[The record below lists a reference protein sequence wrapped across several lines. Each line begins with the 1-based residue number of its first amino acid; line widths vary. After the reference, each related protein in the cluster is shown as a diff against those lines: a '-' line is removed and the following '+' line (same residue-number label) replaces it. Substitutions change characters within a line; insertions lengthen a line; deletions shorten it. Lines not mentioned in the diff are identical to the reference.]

1 MLPTIK
7 EAKKELEIASKLN
20 PGPWVKH
27 SLNVGMAARN
37 IAQKV
42 PELDENK
49 AYFEEKMG
57 CSIYDVLPDIGK
69 TTLLC
74 PLPWKLK
81 QNRIGEDSI

>member
-1 MLPTIK
+1 MRR
-7 EAKKELEIASKLN
+7 
-20 PGPWVKH
+20 
-27 SLNVGMAARN
+27 RN
-37 IAQKV
+37 NGCFNYRCITHWQDGSCTKIAQKV

-74 PLPWKLK
+74 PLPWKPK